1 MDDLTIQT
9 SVAIQSNQINDLRS
23 FREEQKKLNKEFSDK
38 INAMSRDLVKISS
51 VIGLFGTLA
60 GTAIG
65 YLIKGIG

>member
-23 FREEQKKLNKEFSDK
+23 FREEQKKLNKEFDDK

>member
-1 MDDLTIQT
+1 MDDLAIQT

-23 FREEQKKLNKEFSDK
+23 FREEQKKLNKEFDDK